1 MKAFKIENHIIA
13 ADLMEDAINMF
24 KHEVSGDVPEDVE
37 NVDLNDEIEC
47 EDGRIMTVKEIINEI
62 LDERQAWMRM
72 GFVCEIYRP
81 FLIRKLKG

>member
-47 EDGRIMTVKEIINEI
+47 EDGRIMTVKEIINET
-62 LDERQAWMRM
+62 LDERQTWVRM
-72 GFVCEIYRP
+72 GFLCEVYRP
-81 FLIRKLKG
+81 FLIRKLKD